1 MNSKNK
7 SSPETWAEQWIEDQL
22 ILRGWK
28 TLRLKVPMYQGDLL
42 AEKKGR
48 TAKFGVKCRKLPTLQ
63 GQELQVFLGFH
74 FHKKGSGGFLIL
86 HFNKPEWI
94 LTADA
99 KKQFDE
105 IFGSPNN
112 YEQ

>member
-7 SSPETWAEQWIEDQL
+7 SSSVTWAEQWIEDQL

-48 TAKFGVKCRKLPTLQ
+48 MARLGIQCRKLPTLQ
-63 GQELQVFLGFH
+63 GQELQVYLGFH
-74 FHKKGSGGFLIL
+74 FHTKGSGDFLIF
-86 HFNKPEWI
+86 HFAESKSSLTHDAMNQFNERFGNPEH
-94 LTADA
+94 
-99 KKQFDE
+99 
-105 IFGSPNN
+105 
-112 YEQ
+112 